1 MWKTEFISST
11 RRTGTQL
18 QQKLLLMAKDD
29 NFGQHF
35 SRNCCASFTTL
46 SSARVSVPLHR
57 QLWAVCMWSTQ
68 PTSSSAA
75 CCSAHFQT
83 HPFILVCHKLYLSVF
98 LRQIALENG
107 PSVKKWKPNSSSS
120 PALSNYCKPAV
131 YTVSP
136 FCQPKLCTPMR
147 CCNRRVIVTCTR
159 LPCPRADMQ
168 YKQWLTEHVG
178 LCKVHTQFGS
188 D

>member
-1 MWKTEFISST
+1 MQDRECISCTST
-11 RRTGTQL
+11 SGAQL
-18 QQKLLLMAKDD
+18 QQKLLMWKDD

-35 SRNCCASFTTL
+35 SCNCCASFTTL
-46 SSARVSVPLHR
+46 SPAHVSVSLHW
-57 QLWAVCMWSTQ
+57 QLWAGCMWSMQ

-98 LRQIALENG
+98 LRQIGLENG

-147 CCNRRVIVTCTR
+147 CCNRRVIVSCTR

-168 YKQWLTEHVG
+168 HKQWLTEHVG
-178 LCKVHTQFGS
+178 QCKAHTQFGS